1 MLEVV
6 VKDVKNQSVGR
17 VALDEAIFSAN
28 VNEGLME
35 EDVRHY
41 RAMRRAGTASTKTR
55 AEARGGGRKPWR
67 QKGTGRARA
76 GSRRSPLWRGGGVT
90 FGPKPRDYSYRLPKK
105 MRWGALCS
113 ALTQKVQDDA
123 ITVVERL
130 ELERP
135 KTKDLL
141 GVLTHLG
148 LVERKVLIVDEAN
161 HERLALSARN
171 VTRID
176 VARPMALRSVHVL
189 HADAVLFTRPAL
201 LALTEGMPR

>member
-6 VKDVKNQSVGR
+6 VKDVENQSVGR
-17 VALDEAIFSAN
+17 VALDEAIFSAS
-28 VNEGLME
+28 VNEGLVV

-41 RAMRRAGTASTKTR
+41 LAMQRAGTASTKTR

-90 FGPKPRDYSYRLPKK
+90 FGPRPRDYGYSLPKK
-105 MRWGALCS
+105 KRWGALCS

-123 ITVVERL
+123 LTVLEQL

-141 GVLTHLG
+141 GVLAHLG
-148 LVERKVLIVDEAN
+148 LGEKKVLIVDESN

-171 VTRID
+171 VARVD
-176 VARPMALRSVHVL
+176 VVRPMALRSAHVL
-189 HADAVLFTRPAL
+189 HADAVLFTRQAL

>member
-6 VKDVKNQSVGR
+6 VKDVENQSVGR
-17 VALDEAIFSAN
+17 VALDEAIFSAS
-28 VNEGLME
+28 VNEGLIE
-35 EDVRHY
+35 EDVRHQL
-41 RAMRRAGTASTKTR
+41 AMRRAGTASTKTR

-67 QKGTGRARA
+67 QKGTGRARH

-90 FGPKPRDYSYRLPKK
+90 FGPKPRDYGYRLPKK
-105 MRWGALCS
+105 KRWGALCS

-123 ITVVERL
+123 LAVVERL

-135 KTKDLL
+135 KAKDLL
-141 GVLTHLG
+141 GVLANLG
-148 LVERKVLIVDEAN
+148 LGERKVLIVDEEN
-161 HERLALSARN
+161 HECLALSARN
-171 VTRID
+171 VVSVD

-189 HADAVLFTRPAL
+189 HADAVLFTRQAL

>member
-6 VKDVKNQSVGR
+6 VKDVENHSVGR
-17 VALDEAIFSAN
+17 VALDEAIFSAS

-35 EDVRHY
+35 EDVRHHL
-41 RAMRRAGTASTKTR
+41 AVRRTGTASTKTR

-90 FGPKPRDYSYRLPKK
+90 FGPRPRDYGYSLPKK
-105 MRWGALCS
+105 KRWGALCS

-141 GVLTHLG
+141 GVLARLD
-148 LVERKVLIVDEAN
+148 LVEKKVLIVDESN

-171 VTRID
+171 VVNIE
-176 VARPMALRSVHVL
+176 VARPMALRSAHVL
-189 HADAVLFTRPAL
+189 HADTVLFTRQAL
-201 LALTEGMPR
+201 LTLTEGMPR

>member
-6 VKDVKNQSVGR
+6 VKDVENHSVGR
-17 VALDEAIFSAN
+17 VALDEAIFSAS
-28 VNEGLME
+28 VNEGLMG

-41 RAMRRAGTASTKTR
+41 LAMQRAGTASTKTR
-55 AEARGGGRKPWR
+55 ADARGGGRKPWR

-90 FGPKPRDYSYRLPKK
+90 FGPKPRDYGYRLPKK
-105 MRWGALCS
+105 KRWGALCS

-123 ITVVERL
+123 LTVVERL

-141 GVLTHLG
+141 GVLAHLG
-148 LVERKVLIVDEAN
+148 LGEKKVLIVDEPN

-171 VTRID
+171 VARIG
-176 VARPMALRSVHVL
+176 VARPMALRSAHVL
-189 HADAVLFTRPAL
+189 HADVVLFTRQAL
-201 LALTEGMPR
+201 LTLTEGMPR